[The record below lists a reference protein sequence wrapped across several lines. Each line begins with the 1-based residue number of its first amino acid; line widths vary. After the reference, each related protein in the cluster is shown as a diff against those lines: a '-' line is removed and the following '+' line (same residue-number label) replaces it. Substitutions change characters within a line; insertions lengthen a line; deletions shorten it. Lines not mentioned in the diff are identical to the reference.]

1 MITLKTLGAVAA
13 TGAIVL
19 SATCPTLA
27 ATKDD
32 SRSPCFFVTQWR
44 GWKSPSPDT
53 LYLGINNHDIYEVK
67 LSGGGST
74 QLSWPDMHLVSID
87 RGGSGSV
94 CNALDLDLKI
104 ADTNGF
110 AEPLIARSLRK
121 LTPEEAAAVPP
132 KYRPN

>member
-1 MITLKTLGAVAA
+1 MTLKTLSAAAA
-13 TGAIVL
+13 TAAVLL
-19 SATCPTLA
+19 SAAAPALA
-27 ATKDD
+27 ARQNTPHA
-32 SRSPCFFVTQWR
+32 PCFWVSEWR

-53 LYLGINNHDIYEVK
+53 LYLGVNNHDIYEVK

-87 RGGSGSV
+87 QGGSGSI
-94 CNALDLDLKI
+94 CTAIDLDLKI

-110 AEPLIARSLRK
+110 SEPLIAKSLRK
-121 LTPEEAAAVPP
+121 LSPEEAAAVPP

>member
-1 MITLKTLGAVAA
+1 MITLKSVRLAAAAGAV
-13 TGAIVL
+13 L
-19 SATCPTLA
+19 FSAPLPVLA
-27 ATKDD
+27 ATRDD
-32 SRSPCFFVTQWR
+32 PRAPCFFVTQWR
-44 GWKSPSPDT
+44 GWKSPAPDT

-87 RGGSGSV
+87 RGGSGSI

-121 LTPEEAAAVPP
+121 LTPEEVAAVPP

>member
-1 MITLKTLGAVAA
+1 MTMKTLTAAAATAAILLGAAAPVVAA
-13 TGAIVL
+13 TRDTPNA
-19 SATCPTLA
+19 
-27 ATKDD
+27 
-32 SRSPCFFVTQWR
+32 PCFFVTQWR

-67 LSGGGST
+67 LSGGGSS

-87 RGGSGSV
+87 RGGGGSV
-94 CNALDLDLKI
+94 CSALDLDLKI

-110 AEPLIARSLRK
+110 AEPLIAKSMRK
-121 LTPEEAAAVPP
+121 LSPEEAAAVPP

>member
-1 MITLKTLGAVAA
+1 MNLKTLSIAAVS
-13 TGAIVL
+13 GAILL
-19 SATCPTLA
+19 SAAASVSA

-32 SRSPCFFVTQWR
+32 PRTPCFFVTQWR

-87 RGGSGSV
+87 RGSGSI

-110 AEPLIARSLRK
+110 AEPLIAKSMRK
-121 LTPEEAAAVPP
+121 LSPAEVAVVPP

>member
-1 MITLKTLGAVAA
+1 MNLKTSSVAVATAVILLGAAA
-13 TGAIVL
+13 PA
-19 SATCPTLA
+19 LA
-27 ATKDD
+27 ATRGDP
-32 SRSPCFFVTQWR
+32 STPCFFVTQWQ
-44 GWKSPSPDT
+44 GWKSPNPDT

-67 LSGGGST
+67 LSGGGSS

-87 RGGSGSV
+87 RGSGSI

-110 AEPLIARSLRK
+110 AEPLIAKSLRK
-121 LTPEEAAAVPP
+121 LTPAEVAAVPP

>member
-1 MITLKTLGAVAA
+1 MNLKTLSVAAA
-13 TGAIVL
+13 TGAILLAAAAPV
-19 SATCPTLA
+19 LA
-27 ATKDD
+27 ATRAD
-32 SRSPCFFVTQWR
+32 RSTPCFFVTQWR
-44 GWKSPSPDT
+44 GWKSPNPDT
-53 LYLGINNHDIYEVK
+53 IYLGINNHDIYEVK
-67 LSGGGST
+67 LAGGGST

-110 AEPLIARSLRK
+110 AEPLIAKSLRK
-121 LTPEEAAAVPP
+121 LTPAEVAAVPP